1 MFLQTGSF
9 NNSIIEQ
16 ADASNAV
23 VLGVC
28 NEQLKAIVAH
38 SNSARLKE

>member
-1 MFLQTGSF
+1 MFLETGSF
-9 NNSIIEQ
+9 GHSIVEQ

-28 NEQLKAIVAH
+28 NEQLTAIVAH
-38 SNSARLKE
+38 SNAARLKE